1 MWAEGAQLRQFNML
15 TNLDSWYRVEVH
27 GAIFFSGH
35 WKCPTDFR
43 DGVVLLHTM
52 SVCTLYGTLD
62 TCAAFRLGNF
72 GPPSIRFEFG
82 PQRFSSVSSVKGA
95 VFRTS
100 FHLRWRRQTCY
111 HHVADV
117 TGPYLLCFR
126 DGQTSQALW
135 HMLQPAREGR
145 FKTEYQWRLRCVL
158 SVSYIKTLPL
168 TYGYCTLAFWS
179 IFLHRLYV
187 YNHFQN
193 VHYSTTQANQ
203 DLAQTGLAVQSHR
216 LQERTSRPP
225 GHYSR
230 THQEGNCW
238 MSVHLHETCTLI
250 LY

>member
-1 MWAEGAQLRQFNML
+1 MWFETCEQK
-15 TNLDSWYRVEVH
+15 
-27 GAIFFSGH
+27 GH
-35 WKCPTDFR
+35 SYGSSVCWPTWTV
-43 DGVVLLHTM
+43 GIGLNSMVLYSLVGTVSVPLILEMVWFCSTTM

-82 PQRFSSVSSVKGA
+82 PQRFSSVSNVKGA

-193 VHYSTTQANQ
+193 VHYSTTQAIH
-203 DLAQTGLAVQSHR
+203 DLAQTRLAVQS
-216 LQERTSRPP
+216 
-225 GHYSR
+225 
-230 THQEGNCW
+230 N
-238 MSVHLHETCTLI
+238 
-250 LY
+250 